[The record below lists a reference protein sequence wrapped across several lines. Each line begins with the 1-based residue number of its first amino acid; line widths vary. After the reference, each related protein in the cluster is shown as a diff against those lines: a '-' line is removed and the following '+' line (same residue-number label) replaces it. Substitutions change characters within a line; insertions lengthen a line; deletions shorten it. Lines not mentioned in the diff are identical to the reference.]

1 MRLEEQV
8 GELLLRRGLTLAT
21 AESCT
26 GGLLSDRL
34 TNVPGSSGFFLGG
47 VVAYSNRL
55 KETLLDVAP
64 ETLRAHG
71 AVSSETARQ
80 MARGARERLGAD
92 VALSITGIAGPTG
105 GTAEKPVGLMY
116 VALSSPNKERSRRIL
131 LAQDR
136 LGNKQGAVEA
146 AMRLLIDSLQQRKRR
161 SSFDFVRE
169 GVRVESRL
177 RPDGTEL
184 PLAFMWEGQ
193 RYDIVSWGRESTRDR
208 EGRAMRCYLVQTPGP
223 QTWELCQD
231 LALGQWL
238 LARRWPGRSSMA

>member
-26 GGLLSDRL
+26 GGLLSHRL
-34 TNVPGSSGFFLGG
+34 TNVPGSSGYFLGG

-55 KETLLDVAP
+55 KETLLNVAP

-71 AVSSETARQ
+71 AVSAETAQ
-80 MARGARERLGAD
+80 EMARGARQCLGAD
-92 VALSITGIAGPTG
+92 TALSITGIAGPTG

-116 VALSSPNKERSRRIL
+116 VCLSSPGKERSRRIL

-146 AMRLLIDSLQQRKRR
+146 AMRLLIDSLQERERG

-169 GVRVESRL
+169 GIRVESRL

-193 RYDIVSWGRESTRDR
+193 RYEIVSWGRESTRNQ
-208 EGRAMRCYLVQTPGP
+208 EGRDVRCYLVQTTGP

-231 LALGQWL
+231 LMLGQWI
-238 LARRWPGRSSMA
+238 LARRWPGRSAVG